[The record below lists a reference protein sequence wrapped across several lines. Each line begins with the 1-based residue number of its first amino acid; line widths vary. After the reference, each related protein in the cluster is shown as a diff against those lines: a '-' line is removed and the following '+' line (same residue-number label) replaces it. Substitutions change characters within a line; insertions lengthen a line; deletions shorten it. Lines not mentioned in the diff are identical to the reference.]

1 MPDDASGPQQSGAFL
16 LVGNGITMPAD
27 TGCDWRRLDPRF
39 GRCVTCP
46 LPRCRYD
53 YTGAEQKAAAQLVE
67 RWVSQARG
75 PQVQEDL
82 AAVVAA
88 WRRQEPT
95 PAAERLPRTRPVVAE
110 QDMVRTLLAQR
121 ALMRGRSGG
130 APTPA
135 SRPSRPCTAT
145 S

>member
-1 MPDDASGPQQSGAFL
+1 MPDDAPQPRQGGTEW
-16 LVGNGITMPAD
+16 LVGDGVTLPAD

-39 GRCVTCP
+39 ARCVTCP

-75 PQVQEDL
+75 PQVPADL
-82 AAVVAA
+82 AAAVAA
-88 WRRQEPT
+88 RRHQEPA
-95 PAAERLPRTRPVVAE
+95 PAAERLPRTGPVAAE
-110 QDMVRTLLAQR
+110 RDMVRTLLAQQ
-121 ALMRGRSGG
+121 ALMRHRSGG
-130 APTPA
+130 APSPA
-135 SRPSRPCTAT
+135 SSPSRPCTVT

>member
-39 GRCVTCP
+39 ARCVTCP

-53 YTGAEQKAAAQLVE
+53 YSGAEQKAAAQLVE

-75 PQVQEDL
+75 PQVPAAL
-82 AAVVAA
+82 AAAVAA
-88 WRRQEPT
+88 RRRQEPA
-95 PAAERLPRTRPVVAE
+95 PAAERLPRTGPVAAE
-110 QDMVRTLLAQR
+110 RDMVRTLLAQQ
-121 ALMRGRSGG
+121 ALMRHRFGG
-130 APTPA
+130 APSPA
-135 SRPSRPCTAT
+135 ISPSRPCTVT